1 MRLLEYY
8 NKVTGKNIEWYGDA
22 KDFYST
28 IIKSIGI
35 DKVAQHVPFPMDV
48 LVKAYKQN
56 KYFNTEAT
64 PLRMW
69 DTATGMRRES
79 CSSTAPYIISGTG
92 LTYLLR
98 KEKITCY
105 SLSDCVCLLKE
116 CARIMVEQ
124 ELEKDGENVEV

>member
-1 MRLLEYY
+1 MKLLDYY
-8 NKVTGKNIEWYGDA
+8 NKVTGKNIEWYGNA
-22 KDFYST
+22 EDFYST
-28 IIKSIGI
+28 IVQAIGVA
-35 DKVAQHVPFPMDV
+35 KVAEHVPFPMDV

-56 KYFNTEAT
+56 KCFNTRTT
-64 PLRMW
+64 PLQMW
-69 DTATGMRRES
+69 DTATGMRQES
-79 CSSTAPYIISGTG
+79 CSSTAPYIITGTG

-124 ELEKDGENVEV
+124 ELAKDGENVT